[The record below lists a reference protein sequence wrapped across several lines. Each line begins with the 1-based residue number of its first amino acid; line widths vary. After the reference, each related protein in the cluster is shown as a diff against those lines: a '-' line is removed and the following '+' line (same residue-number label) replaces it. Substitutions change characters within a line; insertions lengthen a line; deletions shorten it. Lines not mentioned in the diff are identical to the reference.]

1 MTHPTAARNAS
12 IAAAYGA
19 GSTTAELAQQ
29 WGISGNR
36 VWQIVCKLGGRLSHS
51 ECIARRAALGSAPQ
65 TRAKYDAAIQQRRAA
80 GLPIGR
86 PRMFPDDP
94 AKREDY
100 LNLSAA
106 CGAAYAREAMGL

>member
-1 MTHPTAARNAS
+1 MTYPTAARNAS

-19 GSTTAELAQQ
+19 GATTAELAQQ

-51 ECIARRAALGSAPQ
+51 ECIARRAALLNTPQ
-65 TRAKYDAAIQQRRAA
+65 ARAKYDAAMQQRRAA

-94 AKREDY
+94 DKREEWLD
-100 LNLSAA
+100 LSKAM
-106 CGAAYAREAMGL
+106 GAAYAREAMGL